1 MKLPFKL
8 WTLFAVAAFL
18 YANTGDVQASS
29 AVGSIRGF
37 IKDGQGNPLVG
48 ASVFVMT
55 EVESSQAKIIKK
67 ASTDSEGKFI
77 AASLVPGRYQVK
89 AEASGFTPIVFPA
102 DVQPRKVIIFDS
114 ILMRRTGTLAEQ
126 TSLNKDPK
134 YAARQARNS
143 IFHYSEESPKA
154 EADEE
159 TVALTPP
166 SPELHGYVN
175 AFSQTS
181 VSDNTETGSMIGT
194 NFALSQQIGRDANVV
209 MHGQVA
215 HGNSATQRFE
225 VLTNGYAGDKH
236 KLALALGY
244 ARFTFSRH
252 STTPKIGQFSL
263 SARDTW
269 QVTGPVLVV
278 YGLEFARFTEGAS
291 ATSVLPRFGI
301 AIDTGARTKV
311 FAGLEP
317 GSSVDEQSKI
327 NLESGEIVFSQP
339 KNVAF
344 SRQGTPITDS
354 SYRLQFGAEKILS
367 DKSSIEMMAF
377 FDTISGHGVGLLAI
391 PIARVEDE
399 PLLTSEQQKG
409 RTRGMRVVYNHRV
422 NNIIDGSI
430 GYAVGEGQELNAE
443 GITDPAHLFSNGIFH
458 IISAKVNANFIKT
471 GTKVSTVLRIAPS
484 QAVFAIDPF
493 QGQISTY
500 DPNVSFTVT
509 QTIPNL
515 GVIPGQLEAV
525 IDVRNLFD
533 QQLSVADDRQQLIA
547 NRFNRFVRVGVSM
560 RF

>member
-1 MKLPFKL
+1 MKVTLKL
-8 WTLFAVAAFL
+8 LALVAVAAFFA
-18 YANTGDVQASS
+18 ANVSEAQAST

-55 EVESSQAKIIKK
+55 EAESPQAKIIKK
-67 ASTDSEGKFI
+67 ASTDSSGKFI
-77 AASLVPGRYQVK
+77 ATSLVPGRYQLK
-89 AEASGFTPIVFPA
+89 AEATGFSPLVFAA
-102 DVQPRKVIIFDS
+102 DVQPRKVIVFDS

-126 TSLNKDPK
+126 TSLNKDTK
-134 YAARQARNS
+134 YAARQSRSS
-143 IFHYSEESPKA
+143 IFHYTEEKPKA
-154 EADEE
+154 EADESI
-159 TVALTPP
+159 VL
-166 SPELHGYVN
+166 SPHTSELHGYIN

-181 VSDNTETGSMIGT
+181 VSDNEDTVSMTGA

-209 MHGQVA
+209 MSGQVA

-225 VLTNGYAGDKH
+225 VLTTGYAGDKH

-252 STTPKIGQFSL
+252 SATPKIGQFSL

-269 QVTGPVLVV
+269 QIAGPVLVV

-301 AIDTGARTKV
+301 AIDAGARTKV

-317 GSSVDEQSKI
+317 GSSLDEQARI
-327 NLESGEIVFSQP
+327 NLESGEIIFSQP

-344 SRQGTPITDS
+344 SKENAPLTDS
-354 SYRLQFGAEKILS
+354 SYRLQFGAERILS
-367 DKSSIEMMAF
+367 DKSSVEMMAF

-391 PIARVEDE
+391 PIARVEDDR
-399 PLLTSEQQKG
+399 LLTSAQQKG
-409 RTRGMRVVYNHRV
+409 RARGMRLVYNHRL
-422 NNIIDGSI
+422 NNIVDGSI
-430 GYAVGEGQELNAE
+430 GYAVGEGQELNAQ
-443 GITDPAHLFSNGIFH
+443 GITDPAHLFTNEVFH
-458 IISAKVNANFIKT
+458 IISAQVNANFVKT

-493 QGQISTY
+493 QGQLATY
-500 DPNVSFTVT
+500 DPNVSFTLT

-515 GVIPGQLEAV
+515 GVIPGQLQAV

-533 QQLSVADDRQQLIA
+533 QQLSIADERQQLIA
-547 NRFNRFVRVGVSM
+547 SRFNRFVRVGVSM